1 MAGAS
6 CRQPLQPLGAMVRRV
21 DPPTDTENRPAAVQS
36 FESIHDP
43 GEIFGGRQ
51 ITAGQLLQGSQARFR
66 LSLVDRR
73 EKAAA
78 QQLGQ
83 LPCIDPVTLV
93 PGFQQGVLPRIAHHT
108 FVTCGLSRSYNQ
120 AAQVPSSK
128 VTYKFPRSPW
138 MNCRMVAAFVSMTD
152 SISSLPA
159 ESRTATEIVAW

>member
-83 LPCIDPVTLV
+83 LPCIDPIRSLLFPAFSKAFFRGSHTT
-93 PGFQQGVLPRIAHHT
+93 T
-108 FVTCGLSRSYNQ
+108 FVTCDLSRSYNH
-120 AAQVPSSK
+120 AA
-128 VTYKFPRSPW
+128 
-138 MNCRMVAAFVSMTD
+138 
-152 SISSLPA
+152 
-159 ESRTATEIVAW
+159 

>member
-83 LPCIDPVTLV
+83 LRASIRSLLFPAFSKAFFRGSHTT
-93 PGFQQGVLPRIAHHT
+93 T
-108 FVTCGLSRSYNQ
+108 FVPCGLSRSYNQ